1 MTLGPLVQ
9 TSVSSGN
16 GGCALKSEAVVHEKE
31 SCARI
36 GVGISADEMN
46 KHSSLVGNCVVL
58 RRTVKMLV

>member
-1 MTLGPLVQ
+1 
-9 TSVSSGN
+9 VSSGN